1 MQRCGTCSFYFTA
14 GLLGVLFAKEAPFIY
29 RYIFIKTRRIS
40 HDSQLRLTV
49 RLYTVSLQSVS
60 RSLSRSSRAYGVPSC
75 LYGYVCVCLYL
86 LLLEAQKF
94 MTKRRVRGAWRWR
107 SNVPGS
113 MFPGVERAHQPG
125 PRAARAWLVSCNREA
140 SRNFNRPGGSN
151 PVENR

>member
-1 MQRCGTCSFYFTA
+1 MAMRATHT
-14 GLLGVLFAKEAPFIY
+14 LLRSEEMAKAIHVHTRTEVTKVTRTHTHTY
-29 RYIFIKTRRIS
+29 TRRPAEPGGS
-40 HDSQLRLTV
+40 AYVRYLYSGHSATALTM
-49 RLYTVSLQSVS
+49 S
-60 RSLSRSSRAYGVPSC
+60 RISLSR
-75 LYGYVCVCLYL
+75 VCVCVPACSCLRS
-86 LLLEAQKF
+86 KF

-125 PRAARAWLVSCNREA
+125 PRAARAWLVSCDREA

>member
-1 MQRCGTCSFYFTA
+1 MSMRATHASTLRRDGGSRMRTHTHRSDQRSHAHTHTY
-14 GLLGVLFAKEAPFIY
+14 
-29 RYIFIKTRRIS
+29 TRRPAEPGGS
-40 HDSQLRLTV
+40 AYVRYLYSGHSATALTM
-49 RLYTVSLQSVS
+49 S
-60 RSLSRSSRAYGVPSC
+60 RISLSR
-75 LYGYVCVCLYL
+75 VCVCVPACSCLRS
-86 LLLEAQKF
+86 KF

-113 MFPGVERAHQPG
+113 RFPGVERAHQPG